1 MQYQQLIDEYIANG
15 GKITVIPAIEDKH
28 EPATNLIAQSSDIEY
43 DRHGKRVYRHL
54 NKISYSIEQ
63 DPTTLNYG

>member
-1 MQYQQLIDEYIANG
+1 MTDQQLIDYSLAKS
-15 GKITVIPAIEDKH
+15 GKVTIIPAIEDKY

-43 DRHGKRVYRHL
+43 DRHGQRVYRHL